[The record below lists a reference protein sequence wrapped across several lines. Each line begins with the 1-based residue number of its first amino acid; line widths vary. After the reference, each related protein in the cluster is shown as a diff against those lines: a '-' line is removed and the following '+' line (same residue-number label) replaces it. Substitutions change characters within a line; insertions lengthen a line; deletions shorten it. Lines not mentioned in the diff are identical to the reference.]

1 MSDTHMTADHDHPGD
16 SVPSS
21 QLGATTGA
29 LPAAAACSIII
40 PVHNKASLTRQC
52 LETLLAQADLGIE
65 REIIVVDDGSS
76 DLTPRL
82 LQSYDARIT
91 VITNS
96 PGQGFAG
103 ACNAGAAAAT
113 KPYLVFLN
121 NDTIPRRRWL
131 AELVRYA
138 RAHPAAGLIGAKL
151 LFPDDTVQHAG
162 VAIGH
167 DRYPRHLYIGF
178 PGQHPAVNKSRQ
190 FPAVTAACVLI
201 RHEVWSELGGFDT
214 GYHNGWEDVDLC
226 LRARAAGHEVH
237 YCHESVVY
245 HLESVSRDVRAP
257 EERANRERYAAR
269 WRDQVIRDDVT
280 YYLEDDLISIKY
292 NARYP
297 IDFAISPLLAT
308 WTIDESLRDS
318 DRLLA
323 ERARQVTILLRNNI
337 VLNTRVHE
345 AELRALDAEQR
356 ARNAYQLVQDAGL
369 DIAAPPAIDRER
381 GPAGMAPAPPPL
393 RIIGNIERP
402 GLGQAPLT
410 GPVLT
415 VVGWAH
421 SPVGI
426 ARVEALIDDE
436 LTGAL
441 GYGLPR
447 PDIAATHPGYP
458 DGDHGGFSGDI
469 ALTDLRPGPHELC
482 IRISDQQGR
491 YADATTTIEL
501 AAPVRH
507 EDRVIGHC
515 DYPKPGSRTTVRQQ
529 LTVRGWA
536 LSPHGIRAI
545 QAFVDGEPRGR
556 ITYGEVRE
564 DIPLVHP
571 AYADAANSGFS
582 GSLDVVDLVD
592 GIHELR
598 LHIIANDDREATLR
612 VDFVID
618 SLQRSAVELPPD
630 RDGTTA

>member
-1 MSDTHMTADHDHPGD
+1 MNKTQMTADHDHPGD
-16 SVPSS
+16 TVSSS
-21 QLGATTGA
+21 QPITTAGAP
-29 LPAAAACSIII
+29 PAATACSIII

-52 LETLLAQADLGIE
+52 LETLLAQSDLGIE

-82 LQSYDARIT
+82 LQSYAARIT

-96 PGQGFAG
+96 SGQGFAG

-190 FPAVTAACVLI
+190 FAAVTAACVLI

-226 LRARAAGHEVH
+226 LRARAAGYEVH

-269 WRDQVIRDDVT
+269 WRDKVIPDDVA
-280 YYLEDDLISIKY
+280 YYLDDDLISIKY

-297 IDFAISPLLAT
+297 INFSISPLLAT

-318 DRLLA
+318 DRLLT

-356 ARNAYQLVQDAGL
+356 ARNAYQQVQDAGL
-369 DIAAPPAIDRER
+369 VIDSPPAIDRER
-381 GPAGMAPAPPPL
+381 ESAGVAPAPPPL
-393 RIIGNIERP
+393 RIIGGIERP
-402 GLGQAPLT
+402 GLAPPPVT
-410 GPVLT
+410 EPVLT
-415 VVGWAH
+415 VAGWAL

-426 ARVEALIDDE
+426 ARVETFIDDA
-436 LTGAL
+436 LVGPL
-441 GYGLPR
+441 GYGLLR
-447 PDIAATHPGYP
+447 PDIAVAHPGYP
-458 DGDHGGFSGDI
+458 DAEHGGFSGDI
-469 ALTDLRPGPHELC
+469 SLTDLRAGPHELC
-482 IRISDQQGR
+482 VRIFDTRGR
-491 YADATTTIEL
+491 YADATTTIEI

-507 EDRVIGHC
+507 EDRIIGHC
-515 DYPKPGSRTTVRQQ
+515 DYPTPGSRTTVRHQ

-536 LSPHGIRAI
+536 LSPHGIRGI

-556 ITYGEVRE
+556 ITYGEARE

-571 AYADAANSGFS
+571 AYADAAHSGFS

-592 GIHELR
+592 GSHELR
-598 LHIIANDDREATLR
+598 LRIVANDDREATLR
-612 VDFVID
+612 VEFVID
-618 SLQRSAVELPPD
+618 SLQRRPVEMPPD
-630 RDGTTA
+630 PSGTYA